1 MLVSFK
7 KKKKKPQMGWFKLQ
21 MFIFSQFWGLEVQ
34 GVFSPG
40 SPLALAGGWGGASV
54 GGAALLSL
62 PLLRA
67 AVPSD

>member
-1 MLVSFK
+1 MLVSF

-40 SPLALAGGWGGASV
+40 SPLALAGGVGV
-54 GGAALLSL
+54 GGGQVSGEPPCFLFLFF
-62 PLLRA
+62 
-67 AVPSD
+67 